1 MHRAAFAAAGL
12 AGTYEA
18 RRVTSAE
25 LPVAVAELRQP
36 DILGA
41 NLSLPHK
48 EAVLPLLDSLTDA
61 AKQIGAVNTV
71 IRQGERLIGDNTD
84 ASGFVAALQDAGM
97 WSPTL
102 AGRPAVVLGAG
113 GAARAAVY
121 ALQVA
126 LQVPVLIVNRTPA
139 KALALA
145 QDFGASALL
154 REDVPWAE
162 VGLIVNSSSAGLSN
176 PAETPLPDF
185 DWASAPNAAV
195 YDMVYKPA
203 ETRLMREARAA
214 GRPAENGLGM
224 LAHQARLAF
233 AAWTGRQ
240 VPVQVFL
247 GALAEATR

>member
-1 MHRAAFAAAGL
+1 MHRAAFAYAGL

-18 RRVTSAE
+18 RRVTPAE
-25 LPVAVAELRQP
+25 LPAAVAELRQL
-36 DILGA
+36 DVLGA

-48 EAVLPLLDSLTDA
+48 ETVLPLLDDLTDA
-61 AKQIGAVNTV
+61 AREIGAVNTI
-71 IRQGERLIGDNTD
+71 IRKGERLLGDNTD
-84 ASGFVAALQDAGM
+84 AFGFLAALQDAGM
-97 WSPTL
+97 SPQTH

-121 ALQVA
+121 ALQVS
-126 LQVPVLIVNRTPA
+126 LNVPVLIVNRTPA
-139 KALALA
+139 KAMALA
-145 QDFGASALL
+145 QDFGAIALL

-185 DWASAPNAAV
+185 DWATAPQAAV

-233 AAWTGRQ
+233 AAWTGCQ
-240 VPVQVFL
+240 VPAQVFL